1 MAIAAGTRSRV
12 SAEGGPASPVTTLDP
27 ARREWSHLWPRFLR
41 DGSHFLYP
49 GRKPS
54 GTDHTYPLFVATLE
68 GRENRELFSVSSAV
82 AYPGGRLLYQEAAR
96 QRLGLQV
103 AAGHGEVQVAGEARF
118 GAGGNREAAD
128 QSPGGGSL
136 TWPPGPARVGP
147 TDFR

>member
-12 SAEGGPASPVTTLDP
+12 SAEGGPASTVTTLDP
-27 ARREWSHLWPRFLR
+27 ARREWSHLWPRFLP

-82 AYPGGRLLYQEAAR
+82 AYPGGRLLYLRDGNLVSRPFSPMGGPEPRDRLPRISPGPGSGDAAR
-96 QRLGLQV
+96 
-103 AAGHGEVQVAGEARF
+103 AR
-118 GAGGNREAAD
+118 R
-128 QSPGGGSL
+128 
-136 TWPPGPARVGP
+136 
-147 TDFR
+147 